1 MASEGNAASSPRPL
15 AVPSSGKLRRIVHWP
30 DPVLLRRAAPVAT
43 IDDRVRG
50 LLADMVRV
58 MREEEG
64 AGLAAPQ
71 VGESARV
78 FIVEARV
85 EEDGRPA
92 EPLGVYINPRIV
104 AMEGPVEPF
113 EEGCLS
119 LPEIRVDI
127 RRPPKVTIEALDA
140 DGNPFSRTDAGILA
154 RIWQHEF
161 DHLEG
166 TLILDRMTPI
176 DQLATKKRLKELREA
191 YETR

>member
-1 MASEGNAASSPRPL
+1 
-15 AVPSSGKLRRIVHWP
+15 VHWP